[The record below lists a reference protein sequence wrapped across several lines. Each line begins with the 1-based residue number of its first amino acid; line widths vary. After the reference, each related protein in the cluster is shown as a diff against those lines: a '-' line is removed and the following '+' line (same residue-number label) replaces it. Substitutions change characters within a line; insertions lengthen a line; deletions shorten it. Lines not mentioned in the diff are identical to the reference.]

1 MNDLKLY
8 LIKLFEKYIAQSVV
22 KSMIKN
28 AIMRAVGVA
37 GGLPGMIIGVVVG
50 KLIKLGLIQAKH
62 AENKAEAV
70 KQVTEEKTQY
80 DKVINDPKSTAE
92 DIKSAGPD
100 FLG

>member
-28 AIMRAVGVA
+28 AIMRSVGVA
-37 GGLPGMIIGVVVG
+37 GGFPGMVIGFVAS
-50 KLIKLGLIQAKH
+50 KLIKLGMLLLKH
-62 AENKAEAV
+62 SENRAEAV
-70 KQVTEEKTQY
+70 KQVTEEKTVY
-80 DKVINDPKSTAE
+80 DKVINDPKSSAE
-92 DIKSAGPD
+92 DIKAAGPD